1 MSAKNTVTVVIGG
14 KVTKLSGYES
24 EEYLQRVAAYL
35 NHKMNELS
43 ELKGWN
49 RMTAEMKNTLLAL
62 NIADDYFKARNQAEV
77 FDEDLQNKDK
87 ELYELKQQIVELQM
101 ELDELTAPDTPAP
114 SNDRYRSSRKH

>member
-101 ELDELTAPDTPAP
+101 ELDELTAPDTSAP

>member
-35 NHKMNELS
+35 NHKMSELG

-101 ELDELTAPDTPAP
+101 ELDELTSPDTPAP

>member
-1 MSAKNTVTVVIGG
+1 MSAKNTVTADTGG
-14 KVTKLSGYES
+14 NVTKLSGSES
-24 EEYLQRVAAYL
+24 EEYLQRVAANL
-35 NHKMNELS
+35 KHKMNELS

-101 ELDELTAPDTPAP
+101 ELDELTSPDTPAP

>member
-101 ELDELTAPDTPAP
+101 ELDELTSPDASAPAA
-114 SNDRYRSSRKH
+114 DRYRSSRKH

>member
-1 MSAKNTVTVVIGG
+1 MSEKNTVTVVIGG
-14 KVTKLSGYES
+14 KVTTLSGYES

-35 NHKMNELS
+35 NHKTSELG

-101 ELDELTAPDTPAP
+101 ELDELTSPDESPIYAEK
-114 SNDRYRSSRKH
+114 YRQTRKH

>member
-101 ELDELTAPDTPAP
+101 ELDELTSPDPPTP

>member
-101 ELDELTAPDTPAP
+101 ELDELTSPDTPAS

>member
-101 ELDELTAPDTPAP
+101 ELDELTSPDELP
-114 SNDRYRSSRKH
+114 SGKDKYKSSRNH

>member
-35 NHKMNELS
+35 NHKMSELG

-77 FDEDLQNKDK
+77 FDEDLQNKDR

-101 ELDELTAPDTPAP
+101 ELDELTSPDEP
-114 SNDRYRSSRKH
+114 SAKSDRYRSSRKH

>member
-101 ELDELTAPDTPAP
+101 ELDELTSQDTPAP
-114 SNDRYRSSRKH
+114 SNERYRSSRKH

>member
-1 MSAKNTVTVVIGG
+1 MSEKNTVSVVIGG

-35 NHKMNELS
+35 NHKMNELG
-43 ELKGWN
+43 EIKGWN

-101 ELDELTAPDTPAP
+101 ELDELTSPDETPVYA
-114 SNDRYRSSRKH
+114 DKYRPSRKH

>member
-87 ELYELKQQIVELQM
+87 ELYE
-101 ELDELTAPDTPAP
+101 TA
-114 SNDRYRSSRKH
+114 DR

>member
-14 KVTKLSGYES
+14 KVTSLSGYES

-101 ELDELTAPDTPAP
+101 ELDELTSPDASAPAT
-114 SNDRYRSSRKH
+114 DRYRSSRKH